1 MVPDDLGSI
10 LSGCQDR
17 PVGLVKLPAAAAAA
31 AVLFLVFMA
40 THAAYGS
47 SRARD

>member
-1 MVPDDLGSI
+1 MVSDDLGSI

-31 AVLFLVFMA
+31 VLFLVFMA